1 MQRHEKDLQNTISP
15 VPTTATEPAPQA
27 PSLVDEPN
35 LRLRKIVFV
44 LWAIAFVPLF
54 AALRS
59 VLSVSPI
66 WRSLIGTAVFSVPAA
81 AALWFLGREKHRT
94 LRVWRIVFVVW
105 ALLLLPL
112 LLTLAEGLAAEGW
125 PRGKFNK
132 SIAHLLILILILT
145 VPAFLTSLCALVRTY
160 RLASALALVTGLA
173 YLVNGVLLIR
183 ATAPAQGLRLRFQNV
198 LDLILFG
205 SQMGSYLSIPIGIVL
220 IVGGT
225 MTFRA
230 AGAARATAS
239 SHPTAT
245 TTDLRGPGLEM

>member
-1 MQRHEKDLQNTISP
+1 MERREQDIENAIA
-15 VPTTATEPAPQA
+15 PTAATEPALQA
-27 PSLVDEPN
+27 PSPIGERS
-35 LRLRKIVFV
+35 LRLRKILFV
-44 LWAIAFVPLF
+44 LWALAFVPLF

-59 VLSVSPI
+59 HLNTSPGL
-66 WRSLIGTAVFSVPAA
+66 RSLIGTAVFSAPAV
-81 AALWFLGREKHRT
+81 AALWFLGREKQRT

-112 LLTLAEGLAAEGW
+112 LLSVADGLAAEGW
-125 PRGKFNK
+125 PRGRFNK
-132 SIAHLLILILILT
+132 AIARLLISILILT

-183 ATAPAQGLRLRFQNV
+183 ATAPAKGLRLRFESV

-205 SQMGSYLSIPIGIVL
+205 AQMGSYLSIPIGVAL
-220 IVGGT
+220 IVGGI

-230 AGAARATAS
+230 ARARA
-239 SHPTAT
+239 
-245 TTDLRGPGLEM
+245 